1 MRTKSEGVPSS
12 MPRTNGAPRIDGVV
26 RSARRTVGLEVT
38 SEGLLLVRAPKR
50 APQRLLEQAVAER
63 AEWVRLKQAEAL
75 ARRALHPPKRCLP
88 GEPFE
93 LFGRVFLLR
102 PEPGRAA
109 ARAFPPDEG
118 VTSGGGSAPGEDSV
132 PGGGSAPGILAVPAG
147 GAETRAAIEA
157 WYRTQALEHLR
168 ERTAFFARRAGARVL
183 SVRVTGALSHWG
195 SCRAGH
201 ICFTW
206 RLALAPADAADYVA
220 AHEVAHIAHPDHSA
234 AFWAAVAAL
243 LPDYERRRALLRTHA
258 ALLRPDFFAS
268 P

>member
-1 MRTKSEGVPSS
+1 MRTKNGDMPS
-12 MPRTNGAPRIDGVV
+12 PAPRIDGVV
-26 RSARRTVGLEVT
+26 RSARRTVALEVT
-38 SEGLLLVRAPKR
+38 PEGRLIVRAPRR
-50 APQRLLEQAVAER
+50 APQYLLEQAVAER

-102 PEPGRAA
+102 PEPGRTAA
-109 ARAFPPDEG
+109 QAFP
-118 VTSGGGSAPGEDSV
+118 SGGEP
-132 PGGGSAPGILAVPAG
+132 APGILAAPAEE
-147 GAETRAAIEA
+147 ARARAAIEA
-157 WYRTQALEHLR
+157 WYRAQALAYLR
-168 ERTAFFARRAGARVL
+168 ERTAFFARQAGARVL
-183 SVRVTGALSHWG
+183 SVRVTGALSRWG

-201 ICFTW
+201 ICFSW
-206 RLALAPADAADYVA
+206 RLALAPPDAADYVA

-243 LPDYERRRALLRTHA
+243 LPDYGRRQALLRTHA
-258 ALLRPDFFAS
+258 ALLRPDFFAL